1 MTEPLPEQVSRR
13 VARCIARARDGDGG
27 EGKSAGG
34 PMQETPHPQERAS
47 KARGTECGNLDGAAP
62 YFRTCDVWHP
72 ADRRHHRMPSPVM
85 VMVVMTNRHAL
96 TMIMMTIE
104 GPFAVVWLVRNMCAS
119 F

>member
-1 MTEPLPEQVSRR
+1 MTDPLSETVSRP

-34 PMQETPHPQERAS
+34 PMQEIPHPQERAS

-72 ADRRHHRMPSPVM
+72 ADRRHHRTPSPVM

-96 TMIMMTIE
+96 TMIMMAIE
-104 GPFAVVWLVRNMCAS
+104 GPLAVVWFV
-119 F
+119 